1 MALRVV
7 VRGRVVLRPAAVLGL
22 AVLLL
27 ESPVHLRLQVVLLPL
42 VVGLGPAV
50 HPRALPLLPLLLLL
64 PVGPRLHRR

>member
-27 ESPVHLRLQVVLLPL
+27 ESPVHLRLQVVLLPPAA
-42 VVGLGPAV
+42 VLGPAV
-50 HPRALPLLPLLLLL
+50 LLLLLL